1 MNKTKFMKLISR
13 MKARKTK
20 ITQTTL
26 QTTTK
31 LLKASLMHLKL
42 FKTRVMKLCHLK
54 MKWFWSIKKSN
65 KNKY

>member
-1 MNKTKFMKLISR
+1 MKLTSR

-26 QTTTK
+26 RTTTR

-42 FKTRVMKLCHLK
+42 FKTRVMKLCHIK
-54 MKWFWSIKKSN
+54 FKWFWSIKKRN